1 MFDIN
6 YVNYQ
11 IKKNKILNKIIFFKK
26 IDSTNDFLK
35 SNNFPSGTI
44 VISEMQTA
52 GKGRY
57 GKKWFS
63 PQGGLWFSCVI
74 NKKSKRPY
82 FYVILSSL
90 AIIDTLRDY
99 DIKAKIKWPNDI
111 LINYKKVS
119 GILVENDYYKGKIII
134 GIGINVNNKI
144 PENTDIEATSLKIA
158 KRQKISIQKFFL
170 KLIKRLDFYILNLKN
185 KKNLILKRWIKNQV
199 DLKNMKIKIF
209 KNKVLKTYEFLK
221 LYKNGNVKVRDE
233 KGIIRIIKSDVF
245 FM

>member
-90 AIIDTLRDY
+90 AIIDTLKDY

-111 LINYKKVS
+111 LINCKKVS

-144 PENTDIEATSLKIA
+144 PVNTDIEATSLKIA

-185 KKNLILKRWIKNQV
+185 KKNLILKRWIK
-199 DLKNMKIKIF
+199 
-209 KNKVLKTYEFLK
+209 
-221 LYKNGNVKVRDE
+221 
-233 KGIIRIIKSDVF
+233 KSS
-245 FM
+245 